1 MWSLSC
7 VNTNVNGECTP
18 LDKCFV
24 ASLKVTRE
32 GSFVRMNAPVS
43 GQVRST
49 AERLQLAMHT
59 AKKHFCAVLPLTGE
73 RARILLT
80 IWMIQIDELKN
91 VHSIVGW

>member
-7 VNTNVNGECTP
+7 VNTNVNSECTP

-49 AERLQLAMHT
+49 AER
-59 AKKHFCAVLPLTGE
+59 FCAVLPLTGE